1 MIHKETSLS
10 WIYEFVL
17 LSIIIFNS
25 ESQYPLLSTHNI
37 QHILLSLT
45 LISFCS
51 VSHKFSWEAL
61 EKDDSKSKK
70 GQKFYVYS
78 EHSHYLPRL
87 SQNNKKNYLRTVKCD
102 KTSITRNEHLS
113 SVFLRCWL
121 PAVICLQRNIN
132 SLTLVYLYNINSL
145 ASCISC

>member
-61 EKDDSKSKK
+61 EKDDSKSNK

-87 SQNNKKNYLRTVKCD
+87 SQNNKKKLLENCEMWQNKHHQEWTFV
-102 KTSITRNEHLS
+102 LS
-113 SVFLRCWL
+113 LSEVLISCCNMPTKKYKLF
-121 PAVICLQRNIN
+121 N
-132 SLTLVYLYNINSL
+132 
-145 ASCISC
+145 SCILV